1 MMKFAIT
8 ATTSDEYF
16 NIKDFQTIDELMRF
30 KREVKHDLIITING
44 SYKEDVQFVQE
55 LNPKVN
61 AAELV
66 TIPYAI
72 EIYDDYRE

>member
-1 MMKFAIT
+1 MKFAIT

-30 KREVKHDLIITING
+30 RQQTKHDLIITINC

>member
-1 MMKFAIT
+1 MKFAIT

-16 NIKDFQTIDELMRF
+16 DVKDFQTIDELMRF
-30 KREVKHDLIITING
+30 KQEVKHDLIITINF
-44 SYKEDVQFVQE
+44 SYKRDIEFVRE

-61 AAELV
+61 ATELV

>member
-1 MMKFAIT
+1 MKFAIT
-8 ATTSDEYF
+8 ATTNDEYF
-16 NIKDFQTIDELMRF
+16 DIKDFQTIDELMHFR
-30 KREVKHDLIITING
+30 REAKNDLIITINCA
-44 SYKEDVQFVQE
+44 YKEDVDFVRE

>member
-1 MMKFAIT
+1 MKFAIT

-16 NIKDFQTIDELMRF
+16 DIKDFQTIDELMRF
-30 KREVKHDLIITING
+30 KQEVKHDLIITTNF
-44 SYKEDVQFVQE
+44 SYKRDVEFVRK

-61 AAELV
+61 ATELV

>member
-1 MMKFAIT
+1 MKFAIT

-30 KREVKHDLIITING
+30 KQEVKHDLIITINC
-44 SYKEDVQFVQE
+44 SYKEDIEFVRE
-55 LNPKVN
+55 LNPKIN

>member
-1 MMKFAIT
+1 MKFAIT

-16 NIKDFQTIDELMRF
+16 DVKDFQTIDELMRF
-30 KREVKHDLIITING
+30 KQEVKHDLIITINC
-44 SYKEDVQFVQE
+44 SYKEDIEFVRE

-61 AAELV
+61 ATELV

>member
-1 MMKFAIT
+1 MKFAIT
-8 ATTSDEYF
+8 ATTNDEYF
-16 NIKDFQTIDELMRF
+16 DIKDFQTIDELMRF
-30 KREVKHDLIITING
+30 QREAKNDLIITINCA
-44 SYKEDVQFVQE
+44 YKEDVDFVQE

-66 TIPYAI
+66 KIPYAI

>member
-1 MMKFAIT
+1 MKFAIT

-16 NIKDFQTIDELMRF
+16 DIKDFQTIDELMRF
-30 KREVKHDLIITING
+30 RQETKNDLIITINC
-44 SYKEDVQFVQE
+44 SYREDIEFAQE

-61 AAELV
+61 AIELV
-66 TIPYAI
+66 KIPYAI

>member
-1 MMKFAIT
+1 MKFAIT

-16 NIKDFQTIDELMRF
+16 DIKDFQTIDELMRF
-30 KREVKHDLIITING
+30 KQKVKHDLIITINF
-44 SYKEDVQFVQE
+44 SDKRDIEFVQK

>member
-1 MMKFAIT
+1 MKFAIT

-16 NIKDFQTIDELMRF
+16 DVKDFQTIDELMRF
-30 KREVKHDLIITING
+30 KQEVKNDLIITINF
-44 SYKEDVQFVQE
+44 SYKGDIEFVRE
-55 LNPKVN
+55 SNPKVN
-61 AAELV
+61 ATELV